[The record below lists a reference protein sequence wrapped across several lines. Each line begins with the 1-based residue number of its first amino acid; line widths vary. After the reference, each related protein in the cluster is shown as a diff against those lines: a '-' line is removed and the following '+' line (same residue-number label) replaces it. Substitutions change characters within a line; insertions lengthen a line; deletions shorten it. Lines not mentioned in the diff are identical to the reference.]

1 MVSGRTATLS
11 EDEWAVVFNGL
22 QFAGQ
27 RLYLLNEQQAEALL
41 DVTINLISQIAVHG
55 LMAQIESQDDEK

>member
-1 MVSGRTATLS
+1 MVSGRSATLS
-11 EDEWAVVFNGL
+11 ENEWAVIFNGL

-27 RLYLLNEQQAEALL
+27 RMYLLDENQAEALL
-41 DVTINLISQIAVHG
+41 DVTINLISQIAVQG

>member
-1 MVSGRTATLS
+1 MSGRTATLS
-11 EDEWAVVFNGL
+11 ENEWAVIFNGL

-27 RLYLLNEQQAEALL
+27 RMYLLDEKQAEALL
-41 DVTINLISQIAVHG
+41 DVTINLISQIAVQG

>member
-1 MVSGRTATLS
+1 MSGRTATLS
-11 EDEWAVVFNGL
+11 ENEWAVIFNGL

-27 RLYLLNEQQAEALL
+27 RMYLLDENQAEALL
-41 DVTINLISQIAVHG
+41 DVTINLISQIAVQG